1 MIPLTVT
8 AKSVTVTPPTVLK
21 VHRAGTHFHHSHV
34 TVNHV
39 VGALIE

>member
-1 MIPLTVT
+1 
-8 AKSVTVTPPTVLK
+8 VLK
-21 VHRAGTHFHHSHV
+21 VHRADTHSHHAHV